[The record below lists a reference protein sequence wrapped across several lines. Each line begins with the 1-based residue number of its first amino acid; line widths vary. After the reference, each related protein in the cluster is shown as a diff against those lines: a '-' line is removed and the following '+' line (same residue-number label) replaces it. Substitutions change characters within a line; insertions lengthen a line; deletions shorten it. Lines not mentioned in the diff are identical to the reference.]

1 LPCAQGKTFATKTN
15 PVIRPAEPRDDPA
28 IARLLY
34 ETASGRYDL
43 FAGGRDR
50 ALRLLAATIATPGN
64 DTSRDGVVVAELDG
78 QVAGVVAA
86 FPTRDGDERRR
97 RWLRIAYR
105 RRAPWHWPG
114 MRRVAARGE
123 AIPFEPPADSLYI
136 DGLATDPRFRR
147 RGVAT
152 VLLAAA
158 DERARALGLSSLALD
173 TAATNAGARALYER
187 TGFRIV
193 KELEPAPPIPGIVF
207 YVRDVA

>member
-1 LPCAQGKTFATKTN
+1 VQGKTSATKAN

-43 FAGGRDR
+43 FAGSRER
-50 ALRLLAATIATPGN
+50 SLRLLAATIATPGN

-78 QVAGVVAA
+78 QVAGIVAA
-86 FPTRDGDERRR
+86 FASAEGDERRR
-97 RWLRIAYR
+97 EWLRIAYR

-114 MRRVAARGE
+114 MRRAAARGD

-136 DGLATDPRFRR
+136 DGLATDARFRR

-152 VLLAAA
+152 TLLGAA
-158 DERARALGLSSLALD
+158 DERARRLGLSSLALD
-173 TAATNAGARALYER
+173 TAATNAGARALYEA
-187 TGFRIV
+187 TGFQV
-193 KELEPAPPIPGIVF
+193 AKELEPAPPLPGIVF